1 MGAVGTIDNISPIS
15 KLTDG
20 LAEWSV
26 PGSRDVGE
34 PQGGQHDVRVGRS
47 RAGKPPEAEPS
58 DATATEG
65 NHEVSQVSV
74 DNCYIQFVVDH
85 ESKEVTAKVIDR
97 ASGEVVRTIPPEE
110 LARCVQG
117 SRMAPGTY
125 LEALL

>member
-1 MGAVGTIDNISPIS
+1 MGTIGTIDSISRIDR
-15 KLTDG
+15 LTAQ

-34 PQGGQHDVRVGRS
+34 PQGGQHDVRTGQS
-47 RAGKPPEAEPS
+47 RAGRPPEAEPS

-65 NHEVSQVSV
+65 NHEVSRVSV
-74 DNCYIQFVVDH
+74 NNCYIQFVVDH
-85 ESKEVTAKVIDR
+85 ESKEVTAQVIDR
-97 ASGEVVRTIPPEE
+97 ASGEIVRTIPPEE

>member
-1 MGAVGTIDNISPIS
+1 MGAVGTIDSISPIS
-15 KLTDG
+15 KLTDR

-34 PQGGQHDVRVGRS
+34 PQGGQDDVRVRGS

-65 NHEVSQVSV
+65 SHEVSQVSL
-74 DNCYIQFVVDH
+74 DNCYIQLVVDH
-85 ESKEVTAKVIDR
+85 ESKEVLAKVIDR

>member
-1 MGAVGTIDNISPIS
+1 MGAIGTIDSISPIS
-15 KLTDG
+15 KLTDR

-26 PGSRDVGE
+26 PGSRDVGGPRGE
-34 PQGGQHDVRVGRS
+34 QHDVRTGQS

-74 DNCYIQFVVDH
+74 NNCYIQFIVDH

-117 SRMAPGTY
+117 SSVAPGSY